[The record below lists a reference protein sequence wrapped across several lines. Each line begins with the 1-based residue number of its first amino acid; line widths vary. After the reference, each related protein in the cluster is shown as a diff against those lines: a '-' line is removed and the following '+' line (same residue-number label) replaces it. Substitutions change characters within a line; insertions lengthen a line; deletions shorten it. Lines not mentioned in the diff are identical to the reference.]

1 MALKNNFHPIHDH
14 FVMRNSLVTTAGFR
28 FLIAAASAITITVL
42 TMAVA
47 TIHPVLT
54 PRLSREWKTVVAPV
68 VTPPAVLFFPRKWL
82 RN

>member
-28 FLIAAASAITITVL
+28 LLIAAASAITITVL

-54 PRLSREWKTVVAPV
+54 PSTVARVKNRRGTGRHSTGCFIFSA
-68 VTPPAVLFFPRKWL
+68 
-82 RN
+82 